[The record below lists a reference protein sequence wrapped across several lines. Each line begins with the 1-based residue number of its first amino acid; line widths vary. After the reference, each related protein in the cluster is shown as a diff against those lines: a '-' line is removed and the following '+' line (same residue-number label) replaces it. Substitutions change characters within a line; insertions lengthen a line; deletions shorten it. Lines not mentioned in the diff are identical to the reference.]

1 MYYIITSTLKD
12 LGDGNKDQNFL
23 NFTFKEQT
31 VCKSILTRYYTL
43 LFISLWI
50 PKHGQ
55 IIHKK
60 VFQSGANLS
69 QVNKFE

>member
-1 MYYIITSTLKD
+1 M
-12 LGDGNKDQNFL
+12 GNKDQNFF
-23 NFTFKEQT
+23 NFTLKEQT
-31 VCKSILTRYYTL
+31 VCKSILTRYYAL

-55 IIHKK
+55 IINKK
-60 VFQSGANLS
+60 AFQSGANLS